1 MVVIAMP
8 QNVDI
13 FEESIL
19 FQVDFE
25 LNIDKWDTMD
35 EGIKAVVS
43 SGWKY
48 IKYLNEDGTAVN
60 DSICEL
66 PNDCGGIYIFMLKP
80 DIIQKNHRY
89 IMYIGRAHRA
99 TNYSLRKR
107 CATYI
112 NDTRPKVARMISRWG
127 RGLYLYYLPINGT
140 DDFIDKVER
149 ELLRVVIP
157 PMNSQIPDH
166 YTLPEQNLF

>member
-1 MVVIAMP
+1 MP

-35 EGIKAVVS
+35 EGIKSFVS
-43 SGWKY
+43 SGWKC

-60 DSICEL
+60 DNICNL
-66 PNDCGGIYIFMLKP
+66 PNDCGGIYIFILKP
-80 DIIQKNHRY
+80 DIIPQNHRY
-89 IMYIGRAHRA
+89 IMYIARAHRA

-149 ELLRVVIP
+149 ELLRVIIP

-166 YTLPEQNLF
+166 YTLPEENLF